1 MKVHLKITEEDI
13 AKTYLGYIDYEKLNK
28 DNFEMIIC
36 LDNEDN
42 FNYIE
47 INYNDEDEKLNNE
60 VE

>member
-1 MKVHLKITEEDI
+1 MKIQLRITEEDI
-13 AKTYLGYIDYEKLNK
+13 IKALQSYIDYEKLNK
-28 DNFEMIIC
+28 DNFEMIVC

-47 INYNDEDEKLNNE
+47 IKYNDEDEKFNDE

>member
-13 AKTYLGYIDYEKLNK
+13 VKTYLSYIDYEKLNK
-28 DNFEMIIC
+28 DNFEVIVC

-47 INYNDEDEKLNNE
+47 IKYNDEDEKINNE
-60 VE
+60 AE